1 MKSIKKILTPI
12 SVIALSL
19 ALALVGIL
27 GIYDCVIPDN
37 LSYFEGD
44 SLPVFMHAQASA
56 IELDGSEGS
65 AEYRLL
71 SLVPIKK
78 VELTALKDKKLIP
91 GGMPFGIKF
100 FTDGLIVTGFCDVEG
115 ENGKVNPAKDAGLKP
130 NDLITHVNGEAASG
144 TESLSNAIDA
154 SQGAEITLT
163 LLRGENVREMKV
175 TPVKCVTDGK
185 YKTGILIRD
194 SGAGIGT
201 VSFIDKES
209 GMFAGLG
216 ISTGGT
222 TSGVTAASAIAAM
235 QEAGSKLSRD
245 NNKAAYRS
253 FRKLCVMVIE
263 LIRQFYDMPR
273 CFRIM
278 GENGAARYI
287 QYSNAKIQTSPIINE
302 FGVEV
307 GGRKPLFDIEVTA
320 QKQSPYS
327 KMSQNELAL
336 QFYQVGFFNP
346 QMADQ
351 AIACLDMM
359 DFDRKQFIM
368 QKIAQNG
375 TLYQQLLQSQR
386 QMLMLAQIVDKHEGS
401 NVAEQIAAGITGG
414 AMPAPIGGDMA
425 SNVDET
431 EALGGKEGS
440 AEASTTKKA
449 RQRVAESTDPT

>member
-44 SLPVFMHAQASA
+44 SLPVFMHAQASSL
-56 IELDGSEGS
+56 EFGEGGESS

-209 GMFAGLG
+209 GMFARLG
-216 ISTGGT
+216 HGICNS
-222 TSGVTAASAIAAM
+222 
-235 QEAGSKLSRD
+235 
-245 NNKAAYRS
+245 
-253 FRKLCVMVIE
+253 
-263 LIRQFYDMPR
+263 
-273 CFRIM
+273 
-278 GENGAARYI
+278 ENGALIPMLRGAVVDVTISGIEKGQSGIPGEIKGFFNQKKLGSLVKNTECGVFGVLSEIPENPLSKPLPIGLKTDLKEGEAIIYCTLDDGVMSS
-287 QYSNAKIQTSPIINE
+287 YSVLVSDIDTSADGGKCFTVKVTDPRLIEKTGGIVQGMSGSPII
-302 FGVEV
+302 
-307 GGRKPLFDIEVTA
+307 
-320 QKQSPYS
+320 
-327 KMSQNELAL
+327 
-336 QFYQVGFFNP
+336 
-346 QMADQ
+346 
-351 AIACLDMM
+351 
-359 DFDRKQFIM
+359 
-368 QKIAQNG
+368 QNG
-375 TLYQQLLQSQR
+375 KLVGAVTHVMINDPTRGYGIFIEN
-386 QMLMLAQIVDKHEGS
+386 MLAASQMRTPR
-401 NVAEQIAAGITGG
+401 AA
-414 AMPAPIGGDMA
+414 
-425 SNVDET
+425 
-431 EALGGKEGS
+431 
-440 AEASTTKKA
+440 
-449 RQRVAESTDPT
+449 